1 MGKYNPALEW
11 GLGIIYL
18 VLIIW
23 GLWHLG
29 GWLYIEAMSLT
40 PKKLAIG
47 SIALTAIPF
56 TFLIIFGIAGQ
67 QNAMTVSGALT
78 MLAISISGL
87 GLLVSGVWYLM
98 ST

>member
-1 MGKYNPALEW
+1 MSKYHPALEW

-23 GLWHLG
+23 GVWHLG
-29 GWLYIEAMSLT
+29 GWLFNEAMSLT

-47 SIALTAIPF
+47 SIVLTAIPF
-56 TFLIIFGIAGQ
+56 AFLIIFGIAGQ

-98 ST
+98 SA